1 MLRLTWRKAS
11 KMFDC
16 YFKISKTTKSK
27 RFLSLRQGGIP
38 FSILVMLKMNSN
50 SMLRGFTFGRFLF
63 YKQKFILK
71 VPVIFENENFA
82 AHAAKFADFLELNA
96 LKSAAMCPI
105 SKITKK
111 CKITPP

>member
-1 MLRLTWRKAS
+1 
-11 KMFDC
+11 
-16 YFKISKTTKSK
+16 
-27 RFLSLRQGGIP
+27 
-38 FSILVMLKMNSN
+38 MLKMNSN
-50 SMLRGFTFGRFLF
+50 SMLRGFSFGRFIF